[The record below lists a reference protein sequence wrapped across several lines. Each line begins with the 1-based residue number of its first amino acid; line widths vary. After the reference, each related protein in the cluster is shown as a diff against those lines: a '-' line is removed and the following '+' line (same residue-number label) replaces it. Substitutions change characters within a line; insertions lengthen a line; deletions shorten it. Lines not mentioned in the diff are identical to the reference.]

1 VQAQDADAI
10 RQAAHSLKSSS
21 ANLGAVQL
29 ADLCKTLELC
39 SREKK
44 LSDTATFLNQ
54 IEIQYDQV
62 QEALIVELGATV
74 SSS

>member
-39 SREKK
+39 GREKQLQDSAAL
-44 LSDTATFLNQ
+44 LSETENQ
-54 IEIQYDQV
+54 YEKV
-62 QEALIVELGATV
+62 KAALALELKKVA
-74 SSS
+74 